1 MDFSSVFA
9 RTAALIGEEALH
21 TLQNKTVA
29 VLGLGGVG
37 GMCAEMVAR
46 SGVGTVILMD
56 HDTVSLSNLN
66 RQNFAL
72 TSTLGMSKTDAA
84 VLRLKDAAPFCRLV
98 PVESFYSAETRDVLF
113 DLHPD
118 FVIDAI
124 DTVSAKL
131 DLLAACRERRIPSI
145 MCLGTG
151 NRLDPS
157 AFRIGTIEE
166 TAGCGC
172 GLARVMRRECKKRG
186 FSDVP
191 VVYSTEIP
199 RVVVTD
205 TEHGRHSPA
214 SISFCPPVAGCLLA
228 SFAVQTLCKTE

>member
-1 MDFSSVFA
+1 MDFSAVFT
-9 RTAALIGEEALH
+9 RTAALIGEEALN
-21 TLQNKTVA
+21 TLQKKTVA

-46 SGVGTVILMD
+46 SGIGTVILMD
-56 HDTVSLSNLN
+56 HDTVSPSNLN

-72 TSTLGMSKTDAA
+72 TSTVGMNKTDAA
-84 VLRLKDAAPFCRLV
+84 VLRLKDAAPFCNLI
-98 PVESFYSAETRDVLF
+98 PVESFYSGETRESLF

-131 DLLAACRERRIPSI
+131 DLLAACRERDIPSV

-186 FSDVP
+186 FSRVP
-191 VVYSTEIP
+191 VVYSTEMP
-199 RVVVTD
+199 HPVVTD

-214 SISFCPPVAGCLLA
+214 SISFCPPAAGCLLA
-228 SFAVQTLCKTE
+228 SFAVQILCKTE